1 MQSPWLPSPIATY
14 LFIGAVV
21 VMAAGGTW
29 IAVG

>member
-1 MQSPWLPSPIATY
+1 MQSPWLLSPIATY

>member
-1 MQSPWLPSPIATY
+1 MQSPWLLSPIATY
-14 LFIGAVV
+14 FFIGAVV

>member
-1 MQSPWLPSPIATY
+1 MQSPWHLSPIVTY

-21 VMAAGGTW
+21 FMAAGGTW